1 MPFQR
6 LYVVHTPYLINV
18 IQSKANVSNFIPNL
32 LDFGMLFSGLD
43 KDAKTT
49 LRRAVG
55 LSGNNF
61 TLSVHKYM
69 LSGPWLKFVTSLA
82 VDKLGSS
89 LPNTLQE
96 STCGGLLESI
106 RHELTL
112 AMTGAVYGPGNP
124 FDDRQVESSWWYV
137 LLRAVRIVFRS
148 SLRFIAI
155 SFRASI
161 ICFTA
166 RFQT

>member
-6 LYVVHTPYLINV
+6 LYVVHTPYLINA
-18 IQSKANVSNFIPNL
+18 IQSKANAPTFIPNL

-43 KDAKTT
+43 QDAKTT

-55 LSGNNF
+55 LSGNSF

-82 VDKLGSS
+82 VDKLSLN
-89 LPNTLQE
+89 LPNTLGE
-96 STCGGLLESI
+96 STYAGLLESV

-112 AMTGAVYGPGNP
+112 AMTGAVYGNGNP
-124 FDDRQVESSWWYV
+124 YYDPQIESSWWYV
-137 LLRAVRIVFRS
+137 SILAVKV
-148 SLRFIAI
+148 LGD
-155 SFRASI
+155 
-161 ICFTA
+161 TYN
-166 RFQT
+166 